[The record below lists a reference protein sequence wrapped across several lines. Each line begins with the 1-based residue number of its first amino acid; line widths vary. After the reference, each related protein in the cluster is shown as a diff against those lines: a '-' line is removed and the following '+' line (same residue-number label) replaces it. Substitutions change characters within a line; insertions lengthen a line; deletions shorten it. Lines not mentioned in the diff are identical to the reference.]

1 MPRNTSL
8 SFGERSRLLADT
20 YVALS
25 KDEQIWGGKLTSG
38 LRHIARACANALGVH
53 RASVWQ
59 LEPDY
64 SRLTCLTLYREDTDQ
79 YEQGMELEARSFPR
93 YFAALAN
100 NRVIAAADAQNDPR
114 TREFTEIYLKPLNI
128 ISMLDGTL
136 RSEGKTR
143 GVLCLEETGNAR
155 LWTREEQDFIA
166 SVSDLVSQLML
177 LNTLRES
184 ETRYRA
190 LFDGSVDGVFVL
202 RNGVFIECNQAALK
216 LFSCTRDQ
224 LLGQPPARFSPPAQ
238 PDGEASST
246 KAQRKIEAAIQ
257 GAPQNFEWRHCC
269 FDGTPFEAEVNLNL
283 VMLDGNPCLMATVRN
298 IDDRK
303 VAEQALLQ
311 SRQQLEYR
319 ANHDSLTGLPNRD
332 YLHEQAAHAI
342 LNATVQK
349 QHLAFLLMDLNR
361 FKEVNDTLG
370 HSIGDHLLKLL
381 AARLLAVLQPLG
393 AMPYRLG
400 GDEFA
405 VMTSLLNSPQEAL
418 DVATRV
424 GDCLRQP
431 ISVEGISLE
440 LGASIGISLFPEHGG
455 NSHQMLRC
463 ADVAMYYAKTH
474 GTGIALYA
482 SSQDSNSPRR
492 LTMMAE
498 LGTAIR
504 ENQLVLH
511 YQPRI
516 DLHTG
521 ACTGCEALLRWQH
534 PKHGM
539 IPPGDFIPA
548 AEMSDIIHPLSQWV
562 LRNALEQIKRWLN
575 EGLSLPVAVN
585 LSARNLAD
593 CECPDKIAQL
603 LETFA
608 VPPHLL
614 EIEIT
619 ESALISDPERAMQVV
634 DRIHQLGIPLAID
647 DFGTGY
653 SSLSYLK
660 RLPIDTL
667 KIDRT
672 FVKDM
677 RGNEADAVIVR
688 STIALAHSFGLKV
701 VAEGVEDSA
710 TLDELRQLSCDQAQG
725 FGIARPLP
733 IAALTDWLHQHSRN

>member
-1 MPRNTSL
+1 MSRKTKL

-25 KDEQIWGGKLTSG
+25 KDVQIWEGELTNG
-38 LRHIARACANALGVH
+38 LRHVVRACANALGVH

-59 LEPDY
+59 LESDY
-64 SRLTCLTLYREDTDQ
+64 SRMTCLTLYREDTDQ

-100 NRVIAAADAQNDPR
+100 NRVIAAVDAQNDPR
-114 TREFTEIYLKPLNI
+114 TREFTDIYLKPLNI

-136 RSEGKTR
+136 RSEGKIR
-143 GVLCLEETGNAR
+143 GLLSLEETGNAR
-155 LWTREEQDFIA
+155 LWTREEQEFIA

-177 LNTLRES
+177 LSTLRES

-202 RNGVFIECNQAALK
+202 RNGVIVECNQAAQQ
-216 LFSCTRDQ
+216 LFCCTRDQ
-224 LLGQPPARFSPPAQ
+224 LLGQTPERVSPPAQ
-238 PDGEASST
+238 PDGEASSI

-257 GAPQNFEWRHCC
+257 GVPQNFEWRTCR
-269 FDGTPFEAEVNLNL
+269 FDGTLFEAEINLNQ
-283 VMLDGNPCLMATVRN
+283 VMLGGNPCLMATVRN

-303 VAEQALLQ
+303 LAEHALLQ

-319 ANHDSLTGLPNRD
+319 ANHDSLTGLPNREC
-332 YLHEQAAHAI
+332 LHEQAATAIRHA
-342 LNATVQK
+342 AAK
-349 QHLAFLLMDLNR
+349 KHHLAFLLMDLNR

-370 HSIGDHLLKLL
+370 HSIGDHLLKSL

-405 VMTSLLNSPQEAL
+405 MMTNLLNSAQEAF

-424 GDCLRQP
+424 SECLRQP
-431 ISVEGISLE
+431 IRVEGISLE
-440 LGASIGISLFPEHGG
+440 LGASIGISLFPQHGTDI
-455 NSHQMLRC
+455 HQMLRC

-474 GTGIALYA
+474 GTSVALYA
-482 SSQDSNSPRR
+482 SNQDSNNPRR

-516 DLHTG
+516 DLRTG

-539 IPPGDFIPA
+539 IPPDDFIPA
-548 AEMSDIIHPLSQWV
+548 AEMSDIVHPLCQWV
-562 LRNALEQIKRWLN
+562 LRNALEQVKRWQN
-575 EGLSLPVAVN
+575 EGLSLAVAVN
-585 LSARNLAD
+585 LSTRNLAD
-593 CECPDKIAQL
+593 HQFPDKIAQM
-603 LETFA
+603 LEAYA
-608 VPPHLL
+608 VAPHLL

-619 ESALISDPERAMQVV
+619 ESALISDPEQALQVV

-677 RGNEADAVIVR
+677 RENEADAVIVR

-710 TLDELRQLSCDQAQG
+710 TLDVLRQLSCDQAQG

-733 IAALTDWLHQHSRN
+733 IAAFTDWLQQHSRH